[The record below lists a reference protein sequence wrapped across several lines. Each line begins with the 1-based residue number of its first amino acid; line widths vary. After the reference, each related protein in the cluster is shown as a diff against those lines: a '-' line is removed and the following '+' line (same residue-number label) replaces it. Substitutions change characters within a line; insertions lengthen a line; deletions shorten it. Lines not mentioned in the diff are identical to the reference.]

1 MRKCWEYEAK
11 RRPSFAHICDALSG
25 VTPLRDGMQL
35 VLLRAH
41 KYFILVVPFSCRLSA
56 YIHPHAP
63 LPPSSRPHFIP
74 FSRVAYRHTYTLL
87 HPPLPLQVHTHRP
100 RTSSL
105 PISTP
110 VPTGPSSPS
119 AHARGSSALSRSL
132 SYNFGTKPLSRPGS
146 ATSTP
151 GPSGHTTP
159 RLGGVESDLGVLT
172 DDHPKVLRSL
182 SEQPTHLK
190 VSGVAGSGQHGMF
203 TSPRPCARGP
213 RPISAVAE
221 EDAVSVHTTDSIP
234 AMLTPKDKK

>member
-1 MRKCWEYEAK
+1 MRRCPDETYALMRKCWEYEAK

-41 KYFILVVPFSCRLSA
+41 KYFILVVPFSCRLST
-56 YIHPHAP
+56 YIHPPAP
-63 LPPSSRPHFIP
+63 SPPSSSP
-74 FSRVAYRHTYTLL
+74 YTPASHQL
-87 HPPLPLQVHTHRP
+87 T
-100 RTSSL
+100 